1 MRDIGIDADEFIAS
15 LAPVDEQYGHTVV
28 EYAYG
33 EIISRPELVQ
43 RTRELVT
50 VAVLAAMGGC
60 EAQLQ
65 AHIPAALRAGATS
78 TEVIAVLT
86 HVTPYAGIPRTL
98 NGLYLAKNIFAAN
111 QASRANVE
119 DGGTCDADP

>member
-28 EYAYG
+28 ECAYG
-33 EIISRPELVQ
+33 EIISRPDLDQ

-86 HVTPYAGIPRTL
+86 HVTPYAGIP
-98 NGLYLAKNIFAAN
+98 
-111 QASRANVE
+111 
-119 DGGTCDADP
+119 